1 MGYRYNPHFIMFIYV
16 RLCFFYSEAII
27 LLEQLSEA
35 PDQKLVYDLRITLL
49 MKKPLR
55 LMKMILV
62 TLML

>member
-1 MGYRYNPHFIMFIYV
+1 MSDYV
-16 RLCFFYSEAII
+16 FYAEAIL

-49 MKKPLR
+49 MKKPLL